1 MPDTDRLLGLKAIVT
16 GANAGIGDAI
26 ARVFAQQ
33 HASVLA
39 VDLPDSGV
47 VQRFEHV
54 ANLTG
59 FECDVTDADAP
70 QKIFE
75 AVDATLGG
83 LDILVNNAGI
93 CLRHDTDET
102 ADADWDEVLATNV
115 TAAFRLCRESL
126 PYLKKSPAG
135 RVINVGSVLSE
146 LGASGRAAYA
156 ASKHAL
162 YGMTKSIASEW
173 GVYGITANCLL
184 PGAIMTDMTR
194 EHFRRNKDYR
204 DYWIQK
210 SAARRLG
217 EPLDVARVALFL
229 ASDDA
234 VFVSGQGLVV
244 DGGGAQSA

>member
-1 MPDTDRLLGLKAIVT
+1 MSENDKLLGLKALVT

-33 HASVLA
+33 HAEVIA
-39 VDLPDSGV
+39 IDLPDTGV
-47 VQRFEHV
+47 GDKFASV
-54 ANLTG
+54 NGITG
-59 FECDVTDADAP
+59 VEIDVTADNAVE
-70 QKIFE
+70 QVFA
-75 AVDATLGG
+75 AVDDHLGG
-83 LDILVNNAGI
+83 LDIIVNNAGI
-93 CLRHDTDET
+93 CIRGDV
-102 ADADWDEVLATNV
+102 DEVSDGGWDQAFATNV
-115 TAAFRLCRESL
+115 TAAFKLTRAAL

-135 RVINVGSVLSE
+135 RVINVGSVMSE
-146 LGASGRAAYA
+146 LGAKGMVAYV

-162 YGMTKSIASEW
+162 HGLTKSVASEW
-173 GVYGITANCLL
+173 GIYGITANTLM

-194 EHFRRNKDYR
+194 DRFREDKNYR

-234 VFVSGQGLVV
+234 VFVSGQGITV
-244 DGGGAQSA
+244 DGGAVQSI

>member
-1 MPDTDRLLGLKAIVT
+1 MPDNDRLLGLKAVVT

-33 HASVLA
+33 QATVLA
-39 VDLPDSGV
+39 VDRPDSGV
-47 VQRFEHV
+47 VQRFANV

-59 FECDVTDADAP
+59 LECDVATDGAADAV
-70 QKIFE
+70 FE
-75 AVDATLGG
+75 AVDAELGG
-83 LDILVNNAGI
+83 LDILVNNAGV
-93 CLRHDTDET
+93 CLRG
-102 ADADWDEVLATNV
+102 DADTTKADDWDTVFATNV
-115 TAAFRLCRESL
+115 TAAFRLCQRAL

-146 LGASGRAAYA
+146 LGEPGRAAYA

-162 YGMTKSIASEW
+162 YGMTKSLASEW
-173 GVYGITANCLL
+173 GVFGITVNCLL

-194 EHFRRNKDYR
+194 EFFRHNKDYR
-204 DYWIQK
+204 DYWIRK

-229 ASDDA
+229 ASDDS
-234 VFVSGQGLVV
+234 VFVSGQGIVV
-244 DGGGAQSA
+244 DGGGAQSI

>member
-1 MPDTDRLLGLKAIVT
+1 MPDNDRLLGLKAVVT
-16 GANAGIGDAI
+16 GGNAGIGDAI

-33 HASVLA
+33 QASVLA

-47 VQRFEHV
+47 TQRFDAV

-59 FECDVTDADAP
+59 FEYDVSAQDAP

-93 CLRHDTDET
+93 CVRSDTDQT
-102 ADADWDEVLATNV
+102 RDADWDQVFATNA
-115 TAAFRLCRESL
+115 TAAFRLCRASL

-135 RVINVGSVLSE
+135 RIINVGSVMSE
-146 LGASGRAAYA
+146 LGAAGRVAYA

-173 GVYGITANCLL
+173 GVFGITANCLL

-194 EHFRRNKDYR
+194 DNFRQNKEYR
-204 DYWIQK
+204 DYWIKK

-229 ASDDA
+229 ASDDS
-234 VFVSGQGLVV
+234 VFVSGQGIVV
-244 DGGGAQSA
+244 DGGGAQSV